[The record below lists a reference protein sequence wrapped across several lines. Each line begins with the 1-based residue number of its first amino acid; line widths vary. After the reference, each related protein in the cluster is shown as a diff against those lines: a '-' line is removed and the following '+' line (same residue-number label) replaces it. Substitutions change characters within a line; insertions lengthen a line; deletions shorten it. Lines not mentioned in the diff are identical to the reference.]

1 MGWNLKRFAD
11 TLNFYGALPIA
22 NLFQKPPSVSIS
34 MTGQV
39 IFDFTKPRPE
49 FANIWGSLDDV
60 VMGGVSHS
68 NFILLEKSALFAGNV
83 STANS
88 GGFVSLRTRNFEP
101 SLDLS
106 AFTSISLQVKGDGQR
121 YKFFLRDSTGWDS
134 LAHSFAFD
142 TAENAW
148 LTITIPFSQFTP
160 VFRARSVPDAP
171 QLNTKAIRSMQLM
184 LSKFELDGELNPSF
198 RAGKF
203 ALEIAQISAV

>member
-1 MGWNLKRFAD
+1 MGWDWKRFAD

-22 NLFQKPPSVSIS
+22 NLFQPPPKVSIP

-39 IFDFTKPRPE
+39 IFDFTNPQPE
-49 FANIWGSLDDV
+49 FVNIWGNLDDV
-60 VMGGVSHS
+60 VMGGVSS
-68 NFILLEKSALFAGNV
+68 SSFILLEKSALFAGNV

-101 SLDLS
+101 PLDLS

-142 TAENAW
+142 TVKDAW
-148 LTITIPFSQFTP
+148 LTITIPFCQFTP
-160 VFRARSVPDAP
+160 VFRARSVPNAP
-171 QLNTKAIRSMQLM
+171 KLNTQAIRSMQLM
-184 LSKFELDGELNPSF
+184 LSKFEVDGELNPSF
-198 RAGKF
+198 QAGKF
-203 ALEIAQISAV
+203 ALEIAQISAL

>member
-22 NLFQKPPSVSIS
+22 NLFQPPPQVAIS

-39 IFDFTKPRPE
+39 IFDFTKPQPE
-49 FANIWGSLDDV
+49 FINIWGNLDDV
-60 VMGGVSHS
+60 VMGGVSSS

-101 SLDLS
+101 ALDLS
-106 AFTSISLQVKGDGQR
+106 AFTSMSLQVKGDGQR

-134 LAHSFAFD
+134 LAYSFAFD
-142 TAENAW
+142 TTENAW
-148 LTITIPFSQFTP
+148 LTITIPFCQFTP
-160 VFRARSVPDAP
+160 VYRARSVGNAP
-171 QLNTKAIRSMQLM
+171 KLNTQAIRSMQLM
-184 LSKFELDGELNPSF
+184 LSKFEVDGALNPSF